1 MKHSSRIAGVACC
14 VAAVVVCCGQI
25 SAQVITRPDETPV
38 DVQTK
43 AVTLPTGNGQPAQPS
58 VSDVIADKDEVPA
71 KRNPFWTVGWQPGS
85 SSDSTSSKGTHPG
98 TGHPLAS
105 ETQVDW
111 PDTTKYVQ
119 DTAKVSLMGTNIVVV
134 FEGKTYDIG
143 QVLQVT
149 RKGYSYGLKLMDG
162 ATLAPQWVRPAGT

>member
-1 MKHSSRIAGVACC
+1 MKHSSRITGVGCC
-14 VAAVVVCCGQI
+14 VAALVLFCCGQI

-38 DVQTK
+38 DVQTETI
-43 AVTLPTGNGQPAQPS
+43 TLPTGNGQPARPA
-58 VSDVIADKDEVPA
+58 VSDAIADKDDVPA
-71 KRNPFWTVGWQPGS
+71 KRNPFWTVGWQPDS
-85 SSDSTSSKGTHPG
+85 SSSSTSSKGTRSG
-98 TGHPLAS
+98 FDRPL

-119 DTAKVSLMGTNIVVV
+119 DAAKVSLMGTNIVVV

-162 ATLAPQWVRPAGT
+162 ATLAPQWVRPAGN